1 MNKKNIFIIVL
12 MLAALF
18 LISCGKKKAA
28 QEEEVTETQ
37 EILPSSSE
45 TQNEKEPKNNQGIF
59 DKIQNLHN
67 KSDNQKVKEEKESE
81 KAQKTYDKAYNKAQ
95 KTYDEKGIE
104 KFIEYVE
111 KENYLPVKDSSQ
123 DDATPLL
130 IAVKDGDLEKA
141 KLFLEKGAS
150 VEEKDSKENGLLDY
164 ALQSSNSESL
174 AFAIE
179 ALPIPSWNVADAN
192 GCFPFIKAIV
202 QRSDFTVIQKCID
215 LTNDINCADKNG
227 KMPLMYAAQSNVDV
241 RTVKYLL
248 DKGAKIDTKNS
259 NEWSALMYAARYN
272 PNPAVMEDLILR
284 GANSEPNSVG
294 LTVTMLAAC
303 NPNPGVLMTLLKYK
317 DEINAAT
324 DKGKTALMYACEN
337 GQNSSVIK
345 MLIDNGA
352 NLNAKDSNGKTIR
365 EYLSAN
371 PSLSTSDIAIAW
383 KSAEE
388 TGNTESAEIDLS
400 DEETVSEE
408 E

>member
-1 MNKKNIFIIVL
+1 MNAKIFRCIISITIILVSF
-12 MLAALF
+12 AF
-18 LISCGKKKAA
+18 ISCGNKETAQQEKAA
-28 QEEEVTETQ
+28 ETQ
-37 EILPSSSE
+37 EALSSSSE
-45 TQNEKEPKNNQGIF
+45 TQYEKEF
-59 DKIQNLHN
+59 A
-67 KSDNQKVKEEKESE
+67 
-81 KAQKTYDKAYNKAQ
+81 KAQEAYNK
-95 KTYDEKGIE
+95 KGMDGFCKYLEKNSYFAI
-104 KFIEYVE
+104 
-111 KENYLPVKDSSQ
+111 KDSSQ

-130 IAVKDGDLEKA
+130 IAVKDGNLENA

-164 ALQSSNSESL
+164 ALQSSNPESL

-192 GCFPFIKAIV
+192 GCFPFIKVIV
-202 QRSDFTVIQKCID
+202 QRSDFAKIKKCID
-215 LTNDINCADKNG
+215 LTNDINRADKNG
-227 KMPLMYAAQSNVDV
+227 KTPLMYAAQSNVDV

-248 DKGAKIDTKNS
+248 DKGAKIDVKNS

-284 GANSEPNSVG
+284 GTSSEPNSVG

-400 DEETVSEE
+400 DEETSDVSEQSEAAENADSEE

>member
-1 MNKKNIFIIVL
+1 MNAKIFRCIISITIILVSF
-12 MLAALF
+12 AF
-18 LISCGKKKAA
+18 ISCGNKKAA
-28 QEEEVTETQ
+28 QEEKASETQ
-37 EILPSSSE
+37 ESLPSSSE
-45 TQNEKEPKNNQGIF
+45 TQNEKEFAKA
-59 DKIQNLHN
+59 
-67 KSDNQKVKEEKESE
+67 KE
-81 KAQKTYDKAYNKAQ
+81 AYDKKGLEGFCKYL
-95 KTYDEKGIE
+95 EKNSYFAI
-104 KFIEYVE
+104 
-111 KENYLPVKDSSQ
+111 KDASQ

-130 IAVKDGDLEKA
+130 IAVKDGNLENA

-202 QRSDFTVIQKCID
+202 QSSDFAKIKKCID
-215 LTNDINCADKNG
+215 LTNDINRADKNG
-227 KMPLMYAAQSNVDV
+227 KTPLMYAAQSNVDV

-248 DKGAKIDTKNS
+248 DKGAKIDAKNS

-284 GANSEPNSVG
+284 GASSEPNSVG
-294 LTVTMLAAC
+294 LSVTMLASC

-324 DKGKTALMYACEN
+324 DKGKTALMYACKN
-337 GQNSSVIK
+337 NQNASVIK
-345 MLIDNGA
+345 MLIDSGA
-352 NLNAKDSNGKTIR
+352 DLYAKDSDGKTVR
-365 EYLSAN
+365 EYMSANTSLSA
-371 PSLSTSDIAIAW
+371 SDMAIAW

-388 TGNTESAEIDLS
+388 TGTTESAEIDLS